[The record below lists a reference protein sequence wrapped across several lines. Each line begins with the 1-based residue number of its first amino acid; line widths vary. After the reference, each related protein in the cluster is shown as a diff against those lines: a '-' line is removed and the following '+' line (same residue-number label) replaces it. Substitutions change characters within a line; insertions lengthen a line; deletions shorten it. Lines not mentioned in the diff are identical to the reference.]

1 MRRILIVDDD
11 RQMRRTLQI
20 MMERLGYASAAVA
33 DASTGLEQLRSEH
46 FDLVLTDLRM
56 PHMTGI
62 EFLEAIQQLDPGL
75 PVVLITAY
83 GTIQTAIE
91 AMQKGAADYV
101 LKPFDNKS
109 LAQCIG
115 KILDLQLFRAQN
127 RFLKRQVGVAWED
140 GSFLH
145 ALPGMRTVR
154 AIVDKVA
161 TTNSAVLVTG
171 ETGVGKEL
179 IARAIHE
186 LSPRRDALF
195 VPLNCA
201 ALPAEL
207 LESELFGHA
216 RGAFTGAHQERE
228 GKFEIA
234 SGGTLFLDEIGDM
247 PLALQAKL
255 LRVLEDKVIERL
267 GSNKRVAVDVRIV
280 SATNQDLPAAVG
292 AKTFREDLLY
302 RINTFQVDLPPLRQR
317 CGDIRLLARF
327 FLERLCREMGKQPM
341 QLSDESVEVLEGYN
355 WPGNV
360 RELRNV
366 MERAAVLATGESIGA
381 EFFTAI
387 LPAESSRA
395 RQTDID
401 ENQPQHDAAS
411 LTDAVAAFERRMI
424 LRALDATGDNKAEAA
439 RRLGVS
445 ERNLWYK
452 LKKHDL

>member
-1 MRRILIVDDD
+1 MKRILIVDDD

-33 DASTGLEQLRSEH
+33 DAAAGLEQLRSEH

-56 PHMTGI
+56 PHVSGI
-62 EFLEAIQQLDPGL
+62 EFLEEIHRIDSDL
-75 PVVLITAY
+75 PVIVVTAY

-115 KILDLQLFRAQN
+115 KALDLQVFRAQN

-140 GSFLH
+140 GAFLH
-145 ALPGMRTVR
+145 ALPGMSAVR
-154 AIVDKVA
+154 AVVDKVA
-161 TTNSAVLVTG
+161 PASGAVLVTG

-179 IARAIHE
+179 IARSIHE
-186 LSPRRDALF
+186 LSPRREALF
-195 VPLNCA
+195 VPVNCA
-201 ALPAEL
+201 ALPPEL

-228 GKFEIA
+228 GKFELA
-234 SGGTLFLDEIGDM
+234 NGGTLFLDEIGDM

-255 LRVLEDKVIERL
+255 LRVLEEKVIERL
-267 GSNKRVAVDVRIV
+267 GSNKRVAVDMRIV
-280 SATNQDLPAAVG
+280 SATNQDLAAAVR
-292 AKTFREDLLY
+292 AKAFREDLLY
-302 RINTFQVDLPPLRQR
+302 RINTFQIDLPPLRER
-317 CGDIRLLARF
+317 PGDVGLLAKF
-327 FLERLCREMGKQPM
+327 FLDRFCKEVGKQPM
-341 QLSDESVEVLEGYN
+341 QLADGAVALLERYA

-366 MERAAVLATGESIGA
+366 MERAAVLAPGPSVGA
-381 EFFTAI
+381 EFFGAV
-387 LPAESSRA
+387 LPHGAGEA
-395 RQTDID
+395 PLQANADD
-401 ENQPQHDAAS
+401 ERRGDA
-411 LTDAVAAFERRMI
+411 LPLPDAVSDFERRMI

-452 LKKHDL
+452 LKKHGL